1 MTRNFARI
9 AVVSLALSMSALAQT
24 GTTAA
29 AAPATAPTGPT
40 KIGIINIQGAVANTN
55 EGKRDLEGLDK
66 KMEPKVKELQALQ
79 AEVENLTKQLN
90 TQGDKLNEE
99 AKANLQKQ
107 ITAKTKDF
115 TRGRDDYQA
124 DVQAQEQDIFQRIY
138 PKVMQSVDA
147 YAKSNNFSLIL
158 DWGVL
163 QQGVTW
169 ANPSYDITQQIVE
182 AYNTSSG
189 IAAPP
194 ASATRPSTP
203 KSAPGAVAPKS
214 TAPKSTTTPKQ

>member
-1 MTRNFARI
+1 MTRNFART
-9 AVVSLALSMSALAQT
+9 AVVTLALTMGAFAQT

-29 AAPATAPTGPT
+29 AAPTAPT

-66 KMEPKVKELQALQ
+66 KMEPRVKELQGLQ
-79 AEVENLTKQLN
+79 ADVENLNKQLN

-107 ITAKTKDF
+107 ITAKTTQF
-115 TRGRDDYQA
+115 TRGRDDYQK
-124 DVQAQEQDIFQRIY
+124 DVQEQEQEIFQRIY
-138 PKVMQSVDA
+138 PKVMQSVDN
-147 YAKSNNFSLIL
+147 YAKSNNFTLIL

-169 ANPSYDITQQIVE
+169 ANPSYDITQQIVD
-182 AYNTSSG
+182 AYNTTSG
-189 IAAPP
+189 VAAP
-194 ASATRPSTP
+194 ATTRPATGAAPRSNTP
-203 KSAPGAVAPKS
+203 AAPK
-214 TAPKSTTTPKQ
+214 PTTPAVPKK

>member
-1 MTRNFARI
+1 MTRYFART
-9 AVVSLALSMSALAQT
+9 AVVTLALAMGAFAQT

-29 AAPATAPTGPT
+29 AAPTTAPSGPT

-66 KMEPKVKELQALQ
+66 KMESRVKELQQLQ
-79 AEVENLTKQLN
+79 SDVENLNKQLN

-107 ITAKTKDF
+107 ISAKTTQF
-115 TRGRDDYQA
+115 TRGRDDYQK
-124 DVQAQEQDIFQRIY
+124 DVQEQEQEIFQRIY
-138 PKVMQSVDA
+138 PKVMQSVES
-147 YAKSNNFSLIL
+147 YAKANGFSLIL

-169 ANPSYDITQQIVE
+169 ANPSYDITQQIVDS
-182 AYNTSSG
+182 YNASSG
-189 IAAPP
+189 IAAPASAKP
-194 ASATRPSTP
+194 ASVTP
-203 KSAPGAVAPKS
+203 RSNTPA
-214 TAPKSTTTPKQ
+214 APKSTTPATPKK

>member
-1 MTRNFARI
+1 MTRNFART
-9 AVVSLALSMSALAQT
+9 AVVTLALTMGAFAQT
-24 GTTAA
+24 GTTTAA
-29 AAPATAPTGPT
+29 AAPTAPT

-66 KMEPKVKELQALQ
+66 KMESRVKELQALQ
-79 AEVENLTKQLN
+79 ADVENLTKQLN

-107 ITAKTKDF
+107 ITAKTTQF
-115 TRGRDDYQA
+115 TRGRDDYQK
-124 DVQAQEQDIFQRIY
+124 DVQEQEQEIFQRIY

-147 YAKSNNFSLIL
+147 YAKSNNFTLVL

-169 ANPSYDITQQIVE
+169 ANPSYDITQQIVD
-182 AYNTSSG
+182 AYNTASG
-189 IAAPP
+189 VAAPATTP
-194 ASATRPSTP
+194 ARPATGAAPRSNTP
-203 KSAPGAVAPKS
+203 AVPKP
-214 TAPKSTTTPKQ
+214 TAPAIPKK

>member
-1 MTRNFARI
+1 MTRNFART
-9 AVVSLALSMSALAQT
+9 AVVTLALTMGAFAQT

-29 AAPATAPTGPT
+29 APTAPT
-40 KIGIINIQGAVANTN
+40 KIGIVNIQGAVANTN
-55 EGKRDLEGLDK
+55 EGKRDLEALDK
-66 KMEPKVKELQALQ
+66 KFESRVKELQTLQ
-79 AEVENLTKQLN
+79 ADVENLTKQLN

-115 TRGRDDYQA
+115 QRGREDYQN
-124 DVQAQEQDIFQRIY
+124 DVQAQEQEIFQRIY

-147 YAKSNNFSLIL
+147 YAKSNSFTLIL

-169 ANPSYDITQQIVE
+169 ANPSYDITQQIVDS
-182 AYNTSSG
+182 YNSTSG
-189 IAAPP
+189 VAAP
-194 ASATRPSTP
+194 ASAKPSTATP
-203 KSAPGAVAPKS
+203 RQNTPAAPKP
-214 TAPKSTTTPKQ
+214 TAPAVPKK

>member
-1 MTRNFARI
+1 MTRNVARI
-9 AVVSLALSMSALAQT
+9 AVVLFALGLSSFAQT

-29 AAPATAPTGPT
+29 AAPTGAT

-55 EGKRDLEGLDK
+55 EGKRDLEALDK

-79 AEVENLTKQLN
+79 ADVENLTKQLQA
-90 TQGDKLNEE
+90 QGDKLNED

-107 ITAKTKDF
+107 ISSKTTQF
-115 TRGRDDYQA
+115 QRGREDYQN
-124 DVQAQEQDIFQRIY
+124 DVQQQEQEIFQRIY

-147 YAKSNNFSLIL
+147 YAKSNGFTLIL

-169 ANPSYDITQQIVE
+169 ANPSYDITQEIVN
-182 AYNTSSG
+182 AYNTASG
-189 IAAPP
+189 VAAPP
-194 ASATRPSTP
+194 APSSTSRPATPTPRPTTP
-203 KSAPGAVAPKS
+203 APKP
-214 TAPKSTTTPKQ
+214 AGTTPK

>member
-9 AVVSLALSMSALAQT
+9 AVVSLALSMGAFAQT

-29 AAPATAPTGPT
+29 APTGTT

-55 EGKRDLEGLDK
+55 EGKVALEGLDK

-79 AEVENLTKQLN
+79 ADVENLTKQLN
-90 TQGDKLNEE
+90 TQGDKLNED

-115 TRGRDDYQA
+115 QRGREDYQN
-124 DVQAQEQDIFQRIY
+124 DVQAQEQEIFQKIY
-138 PKVMQSVDA
+138 PKVMQSVDT
-147 YAKSNNFSLIL
+147 YAKAQGFTLIL

-169 ANPSYDITQQIVE
+169 ANPAYDITQQIVE
-182 AYNTSSG
+182 SYNASSG
-189 IAAPP
+189 VAAPVQTPTSRP
-194 ASATRPSTP
+194 AAP
-203 KSAPGAVAPKS
+203 KSAPGAPRPS
-214 TAPKSTTTPKQ
+214 TPKQ

>member
-1 MTRNFARI
+1 MTRNLVRT
-9 AVVSLALSMSALAQT
+9 AVVTLALTMGAFAQT

-29 AAPATAPTGPT
+29 APTAPT

-55 EGKRDLEGLDK
+55 EGKRELGDLDK
-66 KMEPKVKELQALQ
+66 KMEPRVKELQTLQ
-79 AEVENLTKQLN
+79 ADVENLTKQLN

-115 TRGRDDYQA
+115 QRGREDYQN
-124 DVQAQEQDIFQRIY
+124 DVQAQEQEIFQKIY
-138 PKVMQSVDA
+138 PKVMQSVDN
-147 YAKSNNFSLIL
+147 YAKANNFTLIL

-182 AYNTSSG
+182 AYNASSG
-189 IAAPP
+189 VAAPAAGAKAPTSAAPRSNTP
-194 ASATRPSTP
+194 AARP
-203 KSAPGAVAPKS
+203 
-214 TAPKSTTTPKQ
+214 TTPKK

>member
-1 MTRNFARI
+1 MTRNFART
-9 AVVSLALSMSALAQT
+9 AVVTLALTMGAFAQT

-29 AAPATAPTGPT
+29 APTAPT
-40 KIGIINIQGAVANTN
+40 KIGIVNIQGAVANTN
-55 EGKRDLEGLDK
+55 EGKRDLEALDK
-66 KMEPKVKELQALQ
+66 KFESRVKELQTLQ
-79 AEVENLTKQLN
+79 ADVENLTKQLN

-115 TRGRDDYQA
+115 QRGREDYQN
-124 DVQAQEQDIFQRIY
+124 DVQAQEQEIFQRIY

-147 YAKSNNFSLIL
+147 YAKSNAFTLIL

-169 ANPSYDITQQIVE
+169 ANPSYDITQQIVDS
-182 AYNTSSG
+182 YNSTSG
-189 IAAPP
+189 VAAP
-194 ASATRPSTP
+194 ASAKPSTATP
-203 KSAPGAVAPKS
+203 RQNTPAAPK
-214 TAPKSTTTPKQ
+214 PTTPAVPKK